1 MQTENKYTKMQK
13 KQYEEDA
20 SRWSIENRDPAVGS
34 FDAHNKWED
43 YNKFLFKDISEPL
56 HEKNVLDFGCGPG
69 RNIVRYNSKF
79 ANIDGVDIS
88 QNNIDNAK
96 KWIEHNKC
104 KTKNLFVNNGVD
116 LSEIKNDSY
125 DIVMS
130 TICLQ
135 HICVYE
141 IRKKIFE
148 EIFRVLK
155 SGGIFT
161 AQMGFGVGHPSSVG
175 YYENHYNATGTNSL
189 CDVRIESVE
198 QLSNDLT
205 DIGFTNF
212 NKYITQTGPGDCHPA
227 WIFFNVQKK

>member
-1 MQTENKYTKMQK
+1 MQIENKYTKMQK
-13 KQYEEDA
+13 KQYKEDA
-20 SRWSIENRDPAVGS
+20 SRWSIENRDPVVGS

-130 TICLQ
+130 T
-135 HICVYE
+135 
-141 IRKKIFE
+141 
-148 EIFRVLK
+148 
-155 SGGIFT
+155 
-161 AQMGFGVGHPSSVG
+161 
-175 YYENHYNATGTNSL
+175 
-189 CDVRIESVE
+189 
-198 QLSNDLT
+198 
-205 DIGFTNF
+205 
-212 NKYITQTGPGDCHPA
+212 
-227 WIFFNVQKK
+227 